1 MFHVGVS
8 MGLPWTGRCLQT
20 QNEKDSFWKVVC
32 AEIVCIEM
40 VTEVGKVPVAPSE
53 YAAGGVPL
61 SLQMGCSNT
70 SPLPSL
76 HSIKLP
82 FLWNFPASYHQSTN
96 FANLNVKKFYLV
108 FICISH
114 IAQEVKD
121 IFHLFFPSPLLWLA
135 NFPIGFSAFFLLI
148 FRRSL

>member
-1 MFHVGVS
+1 MWAFPGGFH
-8 MGLPWTGRCLQT
+8 GLNDVYRHKMRKTAFGWQCVQKL
-20 QNEKDSFWKVVC
+20 C
-32 AEIVCIEM
+32 AWRWWQEA
-40 VTEVGKVPVAPSE
+40 GKVPKAPSK
-53 YAAGGVPL
+53 YAAGGVPP
-61 SLQMGCSNT
+61 SLKMGCSNT
-70 SPLPSL
+70 SPPASL
-76 HSIKLP
+76 HGIKLP
-82 FLWNFPASYHQSTN
+82 FPRNFPARYPQSTN

-135 NFPIGFSAFFLLI
+135 NFPIGFNAFFLLI